1 MGFTEATVRAL
12 PRDFDRPFTFRD
24 TSGGAIATTTSVVDA
39 ESGTELSGGG
49 GGFGFIQQERFVAD
63 GISSTFTVT
72 ESEELPENASD
83 VMVTRNGLFL
93 SEKYFSSLD
102 SVNGSLELTFT
113 PDEGDIIVLIWFIK
127 TVVKG
132 NIYQEIFSGG
142 SNSFTTSSTLTSRV
156 KNVFA
161 FINGLHLDYAK
172 FVGIN
177 GNTITLNYTPSADDS
192 LAFVWFQTFP
202 NQLKVVQEQV
212 VSSGS
217 STFTLTEN
225 EGKIPSTSDHILV
238 VRNGQHISNNYIS
251 GINETNSTVTLT
263 FAPDGGDEMLFIWFM
278 DKEVG
283 SEAKSTMFQ
292 EQLFPDGTTNIL
304 QVTQNEGKL
313 PNELS
318 KIMIY
323 RNGQFISNDFV
334 SSYSELDGT
343 INLSFTP
350 RSGEKFTVVWVI

>member
-12 PRDFDRPFTFRD
+12 PRDFERPFTFR
-24 TSGGAIATTTSVVDA
+24 SENSGAIANTTSIVSA
-39 ESGTELSGGG
+39 ENGTELSGGG
-49 GGFGFIQQERFVAD
+49 GGYGFIQQERFVAD
-63 GISSTFTVT
+63 GISKVFTVT
-72 ESEELPENASD
+72 ETEELPENASD

-93 SEKYFSSLD
+93 SEKYFASLD
-102 SVNGSLELTFT
+102 SVNGTLELTFT
-113 PDEGDIIVLIWFIK
+113 PDSGDIIVIIWFIK

-132 NIYQEIFSGG
+132 NIFQEIFSGG
-142 SNSFTTSSTLTSRV
+142 SNTFTTISTLTSRV

-161 FINGLHLDYAK
+161 FVNGLHLDYAK

-202 NQLKVVQEQV
+202 NQLKVVQEQIIA
-212 VSSGS
+212 SGS

-238 VRNGQHISNNYIS
+238 VRNGQHISNDYIS
-251 GINETNSTVTLT
+251 GINETNATVTLSFT
-263 FAPDGGDEMLFIWFM
+263 PDAGDEMLFIWFI

-283 SEAKSTMFQ
+283 NEVKATMFQ
-292 EQLFPDGTTNIL
+292 EQLLPDGTTNVL

-313 PNELS
+313 PNDIA
-318 KIMIY
+318 KIMLY

-334 SSYSELDGT
+334 DSYSELDGT

-350 RSGEKFTVVWVI
+350 RNGEKFTVVWVI

>member
-12 PRDFDRPFTFRD
+12 PRDFERPFTFR
-24 TSGGAIATTTSVVDA
+24 SENSGAIANTTSIVST
-39 ESGTELSGGG
+39 ENGTELSGGG
-49 GGFGFIQQERFVAD
+49 GGYGFIQQERFVAD
-63 GISSTFTVT
+63 GVSKVFTVT
-72 ESEELPENASD
+72 ETEELPENASD

-93 SEKYFSSLD
+93 SEKYFASLD
-102 SVNGSLELTFT
+102 SVNGTLELTFT
-113 PDEGDIIVLIWFIK
+113 PDNGDIIVIIWFIK

-132 NIYQEIFSGG
+132 NIFQEIFSGG
-142 SNSFTTSSTLTSRV
+142 SNTFTTTSTLTSRV

-161 FINGLHLDYAK
+161 FVNGLHLDYAK

-202 NQLKVVQEQV
+202 NQLKVVQEQIV
-212 VSSGS
+212 ASGS

-251 GINETNSTVTLT
+251 GINETNATVTLS
-263 FAPDGGDEMLFIWFM
+263 FAPDAGDEMLFIWFL
-278 DKEVG
+278 DKEIGTEVK
-283 SEAKSTMFQ
+283 ATMFQ
-292 EQLFPDGTTNIL
+292 EQLDMDGTTNVL

-313 PNELS
+313 PNDLA
-318 KIMIY
+318 KIMLY
-323 RNGQFISNDFV
+323 RNGQFISNNFV
-334 SSYSELDGT
+334 ESYSEIDGT
-343 INLSFTP
+343 INLLFTP
-350 RSGEKFTVVWVI
+350 RNGEKFTVVWVI